1 MKQKMTLD
9 ELCYAMH
16 KLGLSPYFKGD
27 RGRFIRRQ
35 GWRVG
40 DFDNE
45 MTRRLMAG
53 EFHRDIY
60 KPVIR
65 PEIKAKYEELSLA
78 NQIKGKA

>member
-1 MKQKMTLD
+1 MKQKMTVD

-16 KLGLSPYFKGD
+16 KLGLFYKGD
-27 RGRFIRRQ
+27 RGRFIRSQ

-40 DFDNE
+40 DYDRAF
-45 MTRRLMAG
+45 TRRLMAG